1 MKMSCIVRIGITAV
15 STVAAASLGVLS
27 CWAQSAAPRY
37 EVDVTFPNR
46 FPDRWVTGGVGGH
59 CIDAQDHVL
68 LLNRQDV
75 LDGELNAGRLA
86 PLMIELDP
94 AGSVVHSWGD
104 PNLIEGT
111 VAGLRNG
118 PTQYRLHSC
127 HFDKDNNVWI
137 ASSPGGMIQKYTHDG
152 SKLLQ
157 QVGRKGVFDTSDG
170 TTKGK
175 PLNSNAARFTSI
187 ANIHVDRGNGDIYVA
202 DGETRNSNSRIMVLD
217 AKGNFL
223 RQWPIEDMD
232 SVHCMAI
239 ANDGT
244 VYVCNRY
251 GNQIRTYDKMGSFK
265 KAIDYPWKPVTVP
278 ADGKIEQSGGATVA
292 LDFSRDAAQTFMFVV
307 NQNNSQIDI
316 VERAGGRIV
325 SSLGGIGNLP
335 GLFNQAHSVALDSQ
349 SNLYVVENRGRRI
362 HKFMP
367 VDK

>member
-1 MKMSCIVRIGITAV
+1 MRVSRIAGTGIGAILAIATA
-15 STVAAASLGVLS
+15 SFCLPSS
-27 CWAQSAAPRY
+27 WAQNIAPRF
-37 EVDVTFPNR
+37 EVDVTFPKPL
-46 FPDRWVTGGVGGH
+46 PDRWVTGGFGGH

-75 LDGELNAGRLA
+75 LDGDLNAGQLA
-86 PLMIELDP
+86 PLMIELDQT
-94 AGSVVHSWGD
+94 GKVVHSWGD
-104 PNLIEGT
+104 PNLVEGT

-118 PTQYRLHSC
+118 PTQFRLHTC
-127 HFDKDNNVWI
+127 HFDPDGNVWI

-157 QVGRKGVFDTSDG
+157 QIGRKGVFDTSDG
-170 TTKGK
+170 TTKGT

-187 ANIHVDRGNGDIYVA
+187 ANIHVDRDNGDIYVA

-223 RQWPIEDMD
+223 RQWRIEGMET
-232 SVHCMAI
+232 VHCMAI

-251 GNQIRTYDKMGSFK
+251 GNQIRQYDKQGNFK
-265 KAIDYPWKPVTVP
+265 KTHDYPWKPITVP

-292 LDFSRDAAQTFMFVV
+292 IDFSRDAAQTFMFVV

-316 VERAGGRIV
+316 VERASGKIL
-325 SSLGGIGNLP
+325 SSLGRIGKLP
-335 GLFNQAHSVALDSQ
+335 GQFDQAHSIAVDSRG
-349 SNLYVVENRGRRI
+349 NLYVGENRGRRI
-362 HKFMP
+362 HKFRL
-367 VDK
+367 VGQ

>member
-1 MKMSCIVRIGITAV
+1 EDTRVTATRMAGILIGSLSAVLIT
-15 STVAAASLGVLS
+15 TL
-27 CWAQSAAPRY
+27 AAPSSRAQTLAPRF
-37 EVDVTFPNR
+37 EVDLSYPKPLPNK
-46 FPDRWVTGGVGGH
+46 WVTGGIGGH

-75 LDGELNAGRLA
+75 LDGDLNSGHLA

-94 AGSVVHSWGD
+94 TGKVVHSWGN

-118 PTQYRLHSC
+118 PTQFRLHTC
-127 HFDKDNNVWI
+127 HFDQDNNVWI
-137 ASSPGGMIQKYTHDG
+137 ASSPGGMIQKYIHDG

-170 TTKGK
+170 TVKGK

-223 RQWPIEDMD
+223 RQWPIDDMD

-251 GNQIRTYDKMGSFK
+251 GNQIRQYDKM
-265 KAIDYPWKPVTVP
+265 
-278 ADGKIEQSGGATVA
+278 
-292 LDFSRDAAQTFMFVV
+292 
-307 NQNNSQIDI
+307 
-316 VERAGGRIV
+316 
-325 SSLGGIGNLP
+325 
-335 GLFNQAHSVALDSQ
+335 
-349 SNLYVVENRGRRI
+349 
-362 HKFMP
+362 
-367 VDK
+367 